1 MSGRPTRIDITIPDV
16 AYEFWRSGVE
26 DGVKEGLHDVFESLE
41 HGHSLSDRISLTSK
55 RLRNLRSIRRD

>member
-1 MSGRPTRIDITIPDV
+1 MPDV